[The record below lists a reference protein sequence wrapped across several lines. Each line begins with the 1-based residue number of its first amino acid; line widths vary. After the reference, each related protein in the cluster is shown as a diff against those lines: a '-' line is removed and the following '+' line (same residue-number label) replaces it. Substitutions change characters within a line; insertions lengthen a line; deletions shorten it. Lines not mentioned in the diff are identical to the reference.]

1 MTALRRF
8 VDWLV
13 RPEERRRLRED
24 AGNAAAD
31 LVVGVASLLLA
42 FAVVVGA
49 SLALGRL
56 ILGAGGT
63 FGIVGGWVGMF
74 GLALL
79 VPFAVMKLATALY
92 ARLGR

>member
-1 MTALRRF
+1 MNALRRA

-13 RPEERRRLRED
+13 RPEERQRLRED
-24 AGNAAAD
+24 AGNAAKDA
-31 LVVGVASLLLA
+31 VVGVASLLLA

-56 ILGAGGT
+56 VLGAGGT
-63 FGIVGGWVGMF
+63 LGIVAGWVGMF
-74 GLALL
+74 ALALL
-79 VPFAVMKLATALY
+79 VPFGVMKLATALY